1 MCLQVWNLKPHVLA
15 AVDPLLARLE
25 LEDKPTIGF
34 HVRGGDKL
42 DEDKKGCVLSS
53 VTASFWLSPTD
64 GVWTALAPWRAFLP
78 LSLKSA

>member
-42 DEDKKGCVLSS
+42 DEDKMGCVLSS
-53 VTASFWLSPTD
+53 VMGSFWVSPTN
-64 GVWTALAPWRAFLP
+64 GVWTVLAPWLHSC
-78 LSLKSA
+78 LCH